1 MQSENGRWS
10 GWRSSGLGF
19 WLLHPN
25 CASWC
30 PRARCS
36 PSSGRRIEITE
47 PVMEG
52 SHHLT
57 CLKQGWRAAVTLPG
71 RPQSYGVRDRHWLSP
86 STPKGSL
93 HCWWGPGGQAC
104 SHSLL
109 FRAANSFAA
118 TLLCSVQKKKKTP
131 QLSVIL
137 TAFLKLSVLGHVLKL
152 NRFEQKPR
160 RLVSYMDL
168 QKAGC
173 VVGIRV
179 MPQPGCLLLVP
190 AVEMESSFR
199 FQWTLW

>member
-1 MQSENGRWS
+1 MGRIYQHLA
-10 GWRSSGLGF
+10 LGCIGER
-19 WLLHPN
+19 WGQELTELWG
-25 CASWC
+25 CAYKVGKEQCKPTNVDGKPQLGEGFPWFSC
-30 PRARCS
+30 P
-36 PSSGRRIEITE
+36 
-47 PVMEG
+47 
-52 SHHLT
+52 
-57 CLKQGWRAAVTLPG
+57 PG
-71 RPQSYGVRDRHWLSP
+71 RKVNPEFCTKL
-86 STPKGSL
+86 
-93 HCWWGPGGQAC
+93 GQNIFMDC
-104 SHSLL
+104 
-109 FRAANSFAA
+109 NW
-118 TLLCSVQKKKKTP
+118 KKKKTKNNKTP

-160 RLVSYMDL
+160 RLVLYMDL